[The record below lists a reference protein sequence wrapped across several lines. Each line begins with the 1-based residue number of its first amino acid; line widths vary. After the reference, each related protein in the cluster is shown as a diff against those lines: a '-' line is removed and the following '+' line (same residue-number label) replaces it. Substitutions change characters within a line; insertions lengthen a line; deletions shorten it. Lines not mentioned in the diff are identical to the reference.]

1 MNRVDLSVYVII
13 DRGIAGDHSILDVV
27 RAAIR
32 GGASVMQLRAKTATT
47 RETVELGEALYKI
60 TSQAGVPL
68 IINDRLDIALAVE
81 AEGVHLGHD
90 DMPVAIARRLIG
102 PDRILG
108 ASPETLEEARQ
119 MERDGADYLGVGDV
133 YGTSSKPDAGIP
145 IGVEGLTEVVRAV
158 SIPVVAIGGITPDN
172 AGAVIEAGAAGVAVI
187 SAIAAAPD
195 PEAAA
200 RRLREIVDA
209 KRQNLT
215 QERVA

>member
-133 YGTSSKPDAGIP
+133 YGTSSKPDAGLP
-145 IGVEGLTEVVRAV
+145 IGVEGLAEVVRAV